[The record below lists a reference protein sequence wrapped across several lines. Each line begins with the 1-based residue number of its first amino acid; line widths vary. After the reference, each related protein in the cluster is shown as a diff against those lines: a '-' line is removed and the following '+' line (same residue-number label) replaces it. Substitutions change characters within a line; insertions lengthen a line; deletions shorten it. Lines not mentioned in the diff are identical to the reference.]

1 MKMIFRLNLVT
12 IYLKHQGL
20 SFTLIVIAEVPTL
33 KKWLIKVGMMTTK
46 TKWMNLSPKT
56 TIS

>member
-1 MKMIFRLNLVT
+1 MIFRLNLVT

-33 KKWLIKVGMMTTK
+33 KKWLIKVGMMKTK